1 MATLS
6 ILTFNHEGRPIQFD
20 TSLDDLQ
27 LYLLC
32 DSRDSVSL
40 FDHTSGA
47 SLAPPDTAD
56 SATCSQWLTHDVAS
70 LSPEDLITHLRTSDT
85 RYRAALKAEFLDK
98 NPPPTYIN
106 LYFIVSRLPKS
117 LRVVRDHFL
126 ALDPTDLTF
135 DLLKKHLLAAKT
147 SIVAVGA
154 ACGTPCT
161 PLFEGCS
168 PSPLAP
174 SYASSTAV
182 DIISTQEVGAASAP
196 SRKRRSGKGKG
207 GRSGGGGSGG
217 GGGGGSG
224 GGRGGGGVGGS
235 GGGSGGIGGGGGGCG
250 GSGGGG
256 GGSSGSGG
264 GGSGGSRGGAV
275 QRGGDRAGQTCGKFH
290 TQHRCFSCLDDA
302 WRAEFG
308 NEAKRPCWQELLR
321 SGVDIFAL
329 DYDAILAAM
338 YTLTVSAKGDCYLCV
353 LPDPGIEAGAL
364 GASESALPSTTPAE
378 ALHTFTLDSS
388 ASRCFFRDST
398 TLTPVPALVPV
409 RLANPSRGPV
419 LERPTTTLSCPA
431 DAMVTTTT
439 PGGQRVSICSCTR
452 TGHHLDTFTRRP
464 GSSLYTLTTEPP
476 QVATSGQVSVSGQ
489 VAAPCSCRLLSHQTL
504 LWHNRL
510 GQPSVPHL
518 RGMHS
523 RLLVSGLTRSLPP
536 LPPSP
541 APPFLPCVEGQQR
554 AAPHSSISPNVCSPV
569 DSPHGL
575 RLQLHERFRADL
587 PVLRLHSDRGGEF
600 SFDLLRDF
608 CRGEGIL
615 QSFTLRNSPQKNGVS
630 ERRIG
635 LVMEVART
643 SMIHAVAPHFLWPFA
658 GPAPSGVSQ
667 VDPLPLAEPVEVT
680 VDSGASRST
689 ASRGAEPASAEPGAA
704 SGQIAAPCSCRLLA
718 HPSVLWHHR
727 LGHMSLLRLC
737 SMASQGLVSGLP
749 HMLELLPRSPAP
761 PCTPCIEGQL
771 RTTPHSSSLRP
782 ATAPFQTFHFD
793 VWGPAPR
800 HGPERESF
808 FLVVADDYSRYTTVF
823 PLAKKSE
830 GTSMLCRWLFANEAT
845 CGSRVVCLHSYR
857 GGCLALVHDTSAGK
871 LSARAIP
878 CVFLGFLVDVPDY
891 MFYHPSLHRFLDSR
905 DIEFVK
911 SVSYF
916 VRYPSRGLPVPP
928 PPLFL
933 APAPPPAPAPP
944 VPPPPVLPR
953 QVAVD
958 SGGVYPSGA
967 RVGGTW
973 AEGTDTGGA
982 SSKGAGSEG
991 AGAEGAGAKG
1001 TSTGGASSGGVGD
1014 STTGTGGASFG
1025 GAGVGGTSA
1034 GGTRSDGLR
1043 TLGLPSASS
1052 DHSPPPLAPDLPPPE
1067 SSPAVVS
1074 PPRPLPA
1081 PPIVP
1086 HSRVRPCPLRARS
1099 SSPVDDLR
1107 TALLCSSRRRSPP
1120 TSILLSPPGS
1130 SLPVSSTPISDN
1142 HHTFCPV
1149 VSRVLASLV
1158 TAPRA
1163 SPPSV
1168 SAHTAAVADFA
1179 STRRLDYATRVVAA
1193 HTLCAGADT
1202 VALAEVKSKLQKR
1215 HTCTDL
1221 GELRHYLGLQ
1231 ITRERAALTIT
1242 LTQSHMVQQV
1252 LQRFGIQHSTTQPTP
1267 LAVDHRLTDPFPDEP
1282 FESSGPYAELLGC
1295 LIHRPV
1301 HWTVTVR
1308 VVKYLA
1314 TTSGMGLVLGGSEP
1328 VVLTRHCDSSYAD
1341 DVQTQRSTK
1350 GYCFSLG
1357 SGAVSW
1363 RSTWSSTVAQS
1374 SAEAEIYADAMAR
1387 RGQARL
1393 DFVASAANTADIFT
1407 KALPPSDHHWFCLQL
1422 GLVEVGPQL
1431 L

>member
-1 MATLS
+1 MGGGAPSKRDRTCVD
-6 ILTFNHEGRPIQFD
+6 GD
-20 TSLDDLQ
+20 T
-27 LYLLC
+27 Y
-32 DSRDSVSL
+32 
-40 FDHTSGA
+40 A
-47 SLAPPDTAD
+47 
-56 SATCSQWLTHDVAS
+56 
-70 LSPEDLITHLRTSDT
+70 
-85 RYRAALKAEFLDK
+85 
-98 NPPPTYIN
+98 
-106 LYFIVSRLPKS
+106 
-117 LRVVRDHFL
+117 
-126 ALDPTDLTF
+126 
-135 DLLKKHLLAAKT
+135 
-147 SIVAVGA
+147 
-154 ACGTPCT
+154 
-161 PLFEGCS
+161 
-168 PSPLAP
+168 PLA
-174 SYASSTAV
+174 TFE
-182 DIISTQEVGAASAP
+182 QEP
-196 SRKRRSGKGKG
+196 
-207 GRSGGGGSGG
+207 GR
-217 GGGGGSG
+217 
-224 GGRGGGGVGGS
+224 
-235 GGGSGGIGGGGGGCG
+235 
-250 GSGGGG
+250 
-256 GGSSGSGG
+256 
-264 GGSGGSRGGAV
+264 
-275 QRGGDRAGQTCGKFH
+275 
-290 TQHRCFSCLDDA
+290 
-302 WRAEFG
+302 FG
-308 NEAKRPCWQELLR
+308 L
-321 SGVDIFAL
+321 
-329 DYDAILAAM
+329 YILHNQ
-338 YTLTVSAKGDCYLCV
+338 S
-353 LPDPGIEAGAL
+353 
-364 GASESALPSTTPAE
+364 
-378 ALHTFTLDSS
+378 
-388 ASRCFFRDST
+388 
-398 TLTPVPALVPV
+398 
-409 RLANPSRGPV
+409 
-419 LERPTTTLSCPA
+419 
-431 DAMVTTTT
+431 
-439 PGGQRVSICSCTR
+439 
-452 TGHHLDTFTRRP
+452 
-464 GSSLYTLTTEPP
+464 P
-476 QVATSGQVSVSGQ
+476 QV
-489 VAAPCSCRLLSHQTL
+489 
-504 LWHNRL
+504 
-510 GQPSVPHL
+510 VP
-518 RGMHS
+518 
-523 RLLVSGLTRSLPP
+523 SGL
-536 LPPSP
+536 
-541 APPFLPCVEGQQR
+541 V
-554 AAPHSSISPNVCSPV
+554 
-569 DSPHGL
+569 
-575 RLQLHERFRADL
+575 
-587 PVLRLHSDRGGEF
+587 
-600 SFDLLRDF
+600 
-608 CRGEGIL
+608 
-615 QSFTLRNSPQKNGVS
+615 
-630 ERRIG
+630 
-635 LVMEVART
+635 
-643 SMIHAVAPHFLWPFA
+643 
-658 GPAPSGVSQ
+658 
-667 VDPLPLAEPVEVT
+667 
-680 VDSGASRST
+680 
-689 ASRGAEPASAEPGAA
+689 AA

-823 PLAKKSE
+823 PLAKKL
-830 GTSMLCRWLFANEAT
+830 GHGDRPYFHDPCPCAPFYVALR
-845 CGSRVVCLHSYR
+845 GSLRSPPAEPLDR
-857 GGCLALVHDTSAGK
+857 

-1193 HTLCAGADT
+1193 HTLCAGAVASPHLCAMLLPPEGDLDALDTPTPRTYREAVSGQWASQWIAAMDSEMASWRSTGTYVDAVPPPGANVVDGILIFKVKRPPGSSPVFKACYVARGFSQTRLRAALPRLRLGDLVFDTADT

-1295 LIHRPV
+1295 LMYLMTCTCPNLAFPLSILSCFIATGRHRPV

-1374 SAEAEIYADAMAR
+1374 SAEAEIYADAMAVQELRCKAMILLCREPRLESRVKHIDVRYFLLRELQR